1 MKVGDIVEKNGQKYK
16 VTKVGYICNMESY
29 ETEPCDNEVE
39 KKTKDKKDI
48 FVDPFFSFLIPLSP
62 QPPIS

>member
-39 KKTKDKKDI
+39 KKTKDKK
-48 FVDPFFSFLIPLSP
+48 
-62 QPPIS
+62 